1 MRLQFS
7 KDALK
12 QLEKI
17 SRNEA
22 KKITR
27 KLEQLET
34 EPLVGKK
41 LAGELA
47 DQFSLRAWPYRI
59 IYQVYPKAQTVL
71 IIHIEHRQGVY
82 KN

>member
-34 EPLVGKK
+34 EPIVGKK
-41 LAGELA
+41 LAGA
-47 DQFSLRAWPYRI
+47 DKKSDIF
-59 IYQVYPKAQTVL
+59 
-71 IIHIEHRQGVY
+71 
-82 KN
+82 